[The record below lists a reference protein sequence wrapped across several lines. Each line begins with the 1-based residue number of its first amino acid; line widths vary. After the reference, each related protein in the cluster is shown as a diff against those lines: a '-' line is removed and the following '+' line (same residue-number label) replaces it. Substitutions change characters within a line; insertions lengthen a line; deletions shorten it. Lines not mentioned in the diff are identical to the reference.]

1 MWATKPRAR
10 PGGRGWL
17 SLVSGTVGRGLLAE
31 GEKVEGGRR
40 EGEVVVGQESDLY
53 LSYCRCEASSHR
65 SAASCVC
72 GATSALRWLG
82 MCRSLPLESKLW
94 SLSTPPLVGCFAI
107 RGSRS
112 APATLLVFRSVK
124 RGRKLVSVEGARC
137 LLHGPHP
144 VTVKSVVPACAVP
157 PSAEPLVSALCS
169 HQGAMCVAYTAL
181 LNGQMVVLKTP
192 LPDTSHA
199 AVAAN
204 DLEVRGAAWG
214 QSRPSE
220 DGWCKLL
227 ALVVL
232 VVGQKSG
239 DGRALFLASLKLQIC
254 ASLRNMCVSDMVEQK
269 SGDGRALFP
278 ASLKL
283 QICASLRICVFLTWL
298 SSNLGTGELCSLLLS
313 RSKSMRLSAICVFL
327 TWLVSGCL

>member
-1 MWATKPRAR
+1 MISTSPIADAKPQAIAVRR
-10 PGGRGWL
+10 HVCVVQRLLYGGLG
-17 SLVSGTVGRGLLAE
+17 
-31 GEKVEGGRR
+31 
-40 EGEVVVGQESDLY
+40 
-53 LSYCRCEASSHR
+53 
-65 SAASCVC
+65 CVD
-72 GATSALRWLG
+72 
-82 MCRSLPLESKLW
+82 RSLWRASYGCCQ
-94 SLSTPPLVGCFAI
+94 PPLVGCFAI

-124 RGRKLVSVEGARC
+124 RRRKLVSVEGARC

-144 VTVKSVVPACAVP
+144 VTVKSLVPACAVP

-204 DLEVRGAAWG
+204 DLEVRGATWG

-239 DGRALFLASLKLQIC
+239 DGRDLFPAFLKLQIY
-254 ASLRNMCVSDMVEQK
+254 ASLRNMCVSYMVGVGMPLNP
-269 SGDGRALFP
+269 SRW
-278 ASLKL
+278 
-283 QICASLRICVFLTWL
+283 R
-298 SSNLGTGELCSLLLS
+298 CS
-313 RSKSMRLSAICVFL
+313 C
-327 TWLVSGCL
+327 